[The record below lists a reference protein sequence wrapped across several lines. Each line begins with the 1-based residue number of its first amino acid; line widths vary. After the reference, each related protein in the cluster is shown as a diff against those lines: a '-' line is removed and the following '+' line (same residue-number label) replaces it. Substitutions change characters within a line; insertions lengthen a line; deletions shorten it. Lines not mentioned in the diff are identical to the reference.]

1 MANVMYNYQLSE
13 FYQSGRES
21 SPDVN
26 YEWFQRHGISI
37 NGNATSAQV
46 INVRD
51 LLAYPEDASGSSPQ
65 EICRD
70 VKSSSGSVTLSFIG
84 GYAICCQ
91 LADED
96 QWFVPFKDEGDY
108 RHYLCGKWPNTDH
121 VIQKISKSKLKLE
134 SDS

>member
-1 MANVMYNYQLSE
+1 MFETYWLIQKMPLEAHHKRYAVTSNHQA
-13 FYQSGRES
+13 GRS
-21 SPDVN
+21 HSASLVDTPFAVN
-26 YEWFQRHGISI
+26 
-37 NGNATSAQV
+37 
-46 INVRD
+46 
-51 LLAYPEDASGSSPQ
+51 
-65 EICRD
+65 
-70 VKSSSGSVTLSFIG
+70 
-84 GYAICCQ
+84 CCQ